1 MSGIRFH
8 DVGCIR
14 GGRLLFEGLSF
25 ALTPGEAGLV
35 TGPNGVGKSSLL
47 RLAAGLLE
55 PRAGVIART
64 DRVAL
69 ADENAALDREATL
82 GAALGFW
89 AGFEGGDVA
98 RGLDA
103 MGLAHLAAIPVR
115 MLSTGQRKRAT
126 LARVIAGNAP
136 IWLLDEPG
144 NGLDADSLAR
154 LETAIAAHRAGGG
167 IVLAASHQP
176 LGMAGAILLDIK
188 PFVPSAVEGRGG
200 EDKPVST
207 TLDTNGYFDA

>member
-1 MSGIRFH
+1 MSGVRFQ
-8 DVGCIR
+8 DVACIR

-25 ALTPGEAGLV
+25 ALMAGEAGLV

-55 PRAGVIART
+55 PQAGTITRT
-64 DRVAL
+64 GRVAL
-69 ADENAALDREATL
+69 ADENVALDREQTL
-82 GAALGFW
+82 GDALAFW
-89 AGFEGGDVA
+89 AQFEGGDVV

-144 NGLDADSLAR
+144 NGLDMESLAR
-154 LETAIAAHRAGGG
+154 LETAIASHRAGGG

-176 LGMAGAILLDIK
+176 LGMAGARPIDLK
-188 PFVPSAVEGRGG
+188 PFVLA
-200 EDKPVST
+200 
-207 TLDTNGYFDA
+207 A